1 MISGRGHAPHRFALA
16 VAALALA
23 ALSWPA
29 RAGLGA
35 TAADG
40 TIRGII
46 DIRQSHVMTEARP
59 AAAAMGATPNRPPE
73 LRPAVVYLDVAPRG
87 AFEPDEAARATM
99 DQRDQ
104 SFVPHVL
111 AITVGTTVDFP
122 NSDPYFHNVFSLSKT
137 RSFDLGSYARGRSK
151 SVRFDRPGVVQVFCD
166 IHSHMSAY
174 ILVFAHRYFAVTD
187 AAGRYE
193 IARVP
198 PGTYTLNVWHEGDV
212 RETRSIVVARG
223 RRPRRGRLHH
233 PVGKGPTRA
242 AAVAHQS
249 DLPRRRPAGRAGHR
263 LHGGVRQ
270 RPRHGT
276 GRSRNPARPGRS
288 RAPSSPGRARRW
300 SKRSPCWR
308 A

>member
-1 MISGRGHAPHRFALA
+1 MITRHGHPPHRFALVA
-16 VAALALA
+16 AALALA
-23 ALSWPA
+23 AVAWPA
-29 RAGLGA
+29 GVGVDVA
-35 TAADG
+35 AADG
-40 TIRGII
+40 TIRGTVE
-46 DIRQSHVMTEARP
+46 IRQSHVMTEARP
-59 AAAAMGATPNRPPE
+59 ATAAMGATSNRPPE

-137 RSFDLGSYARGRSK
+137 RSFDLGSYARGKSK

-198 PGTYTLNVWHEGDV
+198 PGSYTLSVWHEGDV
-212 RETRSIVVARG
+212 RETRAIVIPEAG
-223 RRPRRGRLHH
+223 G
-233 PVGKGPTRA
+233 PVE
-242 AAVAHQS
+242 
-249 DLPRRRPAGRAGHR
+249 AGFVIR
-263 LHGGVRQ
+263 
-270 RPRHGT
+270 
-276 GRSRNPARPGRS
+276 
-288 RAPSSPGRARRW
+288 
-300 SKRSPCWR
+300 
-308 A
+308 